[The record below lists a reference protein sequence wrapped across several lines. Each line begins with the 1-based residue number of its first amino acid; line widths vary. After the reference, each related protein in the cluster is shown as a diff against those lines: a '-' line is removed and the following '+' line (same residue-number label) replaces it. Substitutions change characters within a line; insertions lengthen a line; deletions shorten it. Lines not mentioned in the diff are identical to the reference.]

1 MQMFEAQEDKYGPHH
16 DFFLS
21 SFAIY
26 GEILFYSHSLQ
37 NKVLRICTD
46 LDCHSV
52 ELPLLFH
59 AKCSK
64 EKEEAKEEIA

>member
-52 ELPLLFH
+52 ELPL
-59 AKCSK
+59 
-64 EKEEAKEEIA
+64 